1 MRAFAGIVA
10 LTMLAA
16 CQQQP
21 AETRADGAWVRLPAV
36 SGNPGAAYF
45 TIRGGSVATTLVA
58 VKAPFAVRAELHETM
73 SSDGGG
79 AASHDGHAGMKG
91 GAMSMQ
97 PVKDVAVPARGTVEF
112 TPGGKHVMLYDI
124 GPAVKP
130 GERAPIILSFAD
142 GKTIEVKAIVVAAGD
157 PAPRD

>member
-1 MRAFAGIVA
+1 MRAFAGIIA

-45 TIRGGSVATTLVA
+45 TIRGGSEPATLVA
-58 VKAPFAVRAELHETM
+58 VKAPFAVRAELHESM
-73 SSDGGG
+73 SKESG
-79 AASHDGHAGMKG
+79 ATHDGHAGMKG

-97 PVKDVAVPARGTVEF
+97 PVKDVTVPARGTVEF
-112 TPGGKHVMLYDI
+112 APGGKHVMLYDI

-130 GERAPIILSFAD
+130 GERAPLTLSFAD
-142 GKTIEVKAIVVAAGD
+142 GKTIEVKAIVVGPGD

>member
-1 MRAFAGIVA
+1 MRAFAGLVA

-21 AETRADGAWVRLPAV
+21 VETKADGAWVRLPAV

-45 TIRGGSVATTLVA
+45 TVRGGSEPTTLVA
-58 VKAPFAVRAELHETM
+58 VKAPFALRAELHETM
-73 SSDGGG
+73 KAGGD
-79 AASHDGHAGMKG
+79 AASHDAHAGMKD

-97 PVKDVAVPARGTVEF
+97 PVKDVPVPARGTVEF
-112 TPGGKHVMLYDI
+112 APGGKHVMLYDI
-124 GPAVKP
+124 GPAVRP
-130 GERAPIILSFAD
+130 GERAPITLSFAD